1 MKRSVLGIVLVIGL
15 VFSLPVFAYSSTPK
29 KVAYVINGSLGDHAF
44 YDSGY
49 RGLMQIKKDFGVRVR
64 VLECKFDPSLYYP
77 SLLTA
82 ARWADVIFVIS
93 YGFEK
98 ELKQIA
104 DRFPSKIF
112 VNVDT
117 DVMDPKHLLS
127 SIVYRQEEGAFLAGV
142 TAAITTTLTKLPG
155 INPQKIIGA
164 VGGDDDIVIRAFMYG
179 YKRGAH
185 YIDPETQVKIVYIG
199 NWDDPAKGKAAALQ
213 LYSEGADVVFQVAA
227 LAGIGVLKAAKQV
240 GKYAIGVDSNENG
253 IAPGHVIT
261 SDLKEVGKSI
271 YKVYKMIV
279 DGTYKK
285 GKIYSFGVK
294 EGIIGLAIDKY
305 TRQILPK
312 DVVDRIVKIQKE
324 IATGKLIIP
333 PYKPEKK

>member
-1 MKRSVLGIVLVIGL
+1 M
-15 VFSLPVFAYSSTPK
+15 
-29 KVAYVINGSLGDHAF
+29 
-44 YDSGY
+44 
-49 RGLMQIKKDFGVRVR
+49 
-64 VLECKFDPSLYYP
+64 
-77 SLLTA
+77 
-82 ARWADVIFVIS
+82 
-93 YGFEK
+93 
-98 ELKQIA
+98 
-104 DRFPSKIF
+104 
-112 VNVDT
+112 
-117 DVMDPKHLLS
+117 
-127 SIVYRQEEGAFLAGV
+127 YRQEEGAFLAGV

-261 SDLKEVGKSI
+261 SDLKEVGKSM
-271 YKVYKMIV
+271 YKVYKMIM
-279 DGTYKK
+279 DGTYKR
-285 GKIYSFGVK
+285 GKVYSFGVK
-294 EGIIGLAIDKY
+294 EGMVGLAIDKY

-312 DVVDRIVKIQKE
+312 DVIDRIVKIQKE